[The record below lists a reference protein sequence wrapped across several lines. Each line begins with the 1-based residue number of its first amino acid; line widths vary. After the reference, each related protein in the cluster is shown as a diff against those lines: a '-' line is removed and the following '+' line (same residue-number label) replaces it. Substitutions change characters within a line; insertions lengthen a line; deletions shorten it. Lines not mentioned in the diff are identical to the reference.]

1 MKGIKSILVL
11 LLIGFLPSINSLAQ
25 SFKHGVGFQA
35 NIFSFKEAYTDNTG
49 LNYPVLTTVTPGF
62 VYKASLGFNINRDLT
77 LSLATYPFIGLYPKG
92 EGSGYLSAEIPLL
105 AEFFYGD
112 LDYFG
117 GFIGV
122 GGSFA
127 YTKIPG
133 FGDGNVIGPQIVA
146 GLQFPLQDHVVEA
159 KLAYTYG
166 LNEPS
171 INAFPNRI
179 YTKADRSLFSLGL
192 IYMFGGY

>member
-1 MKGIKSILVL
+1 MKAIKKIIFLT
-11 LLIGFLPSINSLAQ
+11 LIGVLPTAKCVAQ
-25 SFKHGVGFQA
+25 NFKHGVGLQA

-49 LNYPVLTTVTPGF
+49 INYPVLTTVTPGF

-77 LSLATYPFIGLYPKG
+77 LSLATYPFIGIYPKG
-92 EGSGYLSAEIPLL
+92 ETSGYLSAEIPLL

-146 GLQFPLQDHVVEA
+146 GLQFPFQDQVVEA

-166 LNEPS
+166 LNKPS
-171 INAFPNRI
+171 INAFPNRV

>member
-1 MKGIKSILVL
+1 MKGIKSILFLIL
-11 LLIGFLPSINSLAQ
+11 LGILPSANVAAQ
-25 SFKHGVGFQA
+25 SFKHGVGLQA

-49 LNYPVLTTVTPGF
+49 INYPVLTTVTPGF

-77 LSLATYPFIGLYPKG
+77 LSLATYPFIGIYPKG
-92 EGSGYLSAEIPLL
+92 ETNGYLSAEIPLL

-117 GFIGV
+117 GFIGL
-122 GGSFA
+122 GGTFA

-146 GLQFPLQDHVVEA
+146 GLQFPLQDQVVEA

-166 LNEPS
+166 LNDPS
-171 INAFPNRI
+171 INAFPNRV
-179 YTKADRSLFSLGL
+179 YTKADRSIFSLSL

>member
-1 MKGIKSILVL
+1 M
-11 LLIGFLPSINSLAQ
+11 NSLAQ

-105 AEFFYGD
+105 AEFF
-112 LDYFG
+112 
-117 GFIGV
+117 
-122 GGSFA
+122 
-127 YTKIPG
+127 T
-133 FGDGNVIGPQIVA
+133 VI
-146 GLQFPLQDHVVEA
+146 
-159 KLAYTYG
+159 
-166 LNEPS
+166 
-171 INAFPNRI
+171 
-179 YTKADRSLFSLGL
+179 
-192 IYMFGGY
+192 